1 MNQSLL
7 NEYEELLLQRDQLLL
22 DADQI
27 ELQYVQAFGEAR
39 KNLFEEQIACIRC
52 KKALAWYQQ
61 AHNHGLSVDPGQ
73 LKDYLDREMLSY
85 QLQLSRMIR
94 DNEAAADTRAV
105 TPYEERRSRSLYRIL
120 ARKLH
125 PDMHPGLM
133 GDDLLSGLWLRISA
147 AYHNFDVK
155 ALTEL
160 TVLADRRLRELG
172 IDPAAGLSGL
182 EDLEAR
188 IEEVREEIVQIT
200 SCEPYTYRSLLEDEE
215 AVALEQK
222 RLAEELARSRAS
234 HAELDTLLQANL
246 EEGGT
251 TLTWLMN

>member
-160 TVLADRRLRELG
+160 TVLSGSHVLRSPGNLLG
-172 IDPAAGLSGL
+172 GSVNVDINSSRQLALDILGRDNDNTISTAGTVDSGSGT
-182 EDLEAR
+182 
-188 IEEVREEIVQIT
+188 I
-200 SCEPYTYRSLLEDEE
+200 
-215 AVALEQK
+215 
-222 RLAEELARSRAS
+222 
-234 HAELDTLLQANL
+234 LQHVD
-246 EEGGT
+246 
-251 TLTWLMN
+251 

>member
-61 AHNHGLSVDPGQ
+61 ARNHGLSVDPDQ
-73 LKDYLDREMLSY
+73 LKSYLDHEMLSY
-85 QLQLSRMIR
+85 QLQLSQMIR

-125 PDMHPGLM
+125 PDMHPDLV
-133 GDDLLSGLWLRISA
+133 GDDLLRTESG
-147 AYHNFDVK
+147 
-155 ALTEL
+155 
-160 TVLADRRLRELG
+160 RRTKSR
-172 IDPAAGLSGL
+172 
-182 EDLEAR
+182 
-188 IEEVREEIVQIT
+188 T
-200 SCEPYTYRSLLEDEE
+200 S
-215 AVALEQK
+215 
-222 RLAEELARSRAS
+222 
-234 HAELDTLLQANL
+234 
-246 EEGGT
+246 GT
-251 TLTWLMN
+251 TSADGASGACAPPRRGMSAP